1 MVRTDGF
8 QERQIVLCRKKNR
21 RKSKIMFV
29 NAGSSSLFWKGIYDS
44 FTVGFFTGSE
54 ATPKRGFMATSFP
67 RSFCIQLD
75 K

>member
-1 MVRTDGF
+1 MGF
-8 QERQIVLCRKKNR
+8 RKDKLFFAEKKNR

-54 ATPKRGFMATSFP
+54 ATPKREFMATSFP
-67 RSFCIQLD
+67 RSFCI
-75 K
+75 

>member
-1 MVRTDGF
+1 MGF
-8 QERQIVLCRKKNR
+8 RKDKLFFAEKKNR

-54 ATPKRGFMATSFP
+54 ATPKRGFMSTSFP
-67 RSFCIQLD
+67 RSFCI
-75 K
+75 